1 MKKLVIILLTSLLLT
16 GCTVVRID
24 TTSID
29 NIIGVILEKDNSLY
43 NQVGKGYKYYIPRD
57 VTYIDTVGLNDI
69 LYSKGMYYYLY
80 IDAVSYYNEISIDYE
95 ENKNL
100 YYSKLININ
109 DKSGYLEIK
118 EYKNQYLI
126 DFVYNYAEI
135 TALVDKQNI
144 EDVILD
150 ASYILSTV
158 KYNHNVIALMLDEDY
173 FVNRE
178 EQYTE
183 FSSKK
188 QNSNFLLAP
197 DENLDSEE
205 TEE

>member
-188 QNSNFLLAP
+188 QNNNFLLAP
-197 DENLDSEE
+197 DENLNSEE
-205 TEE
+205 NEE